1 MPNMETH
8 KLAQIMKFPTFEKE
22 HSPTNSVEMTS
33 ALPVKESCLVK
44 RRKQAKVCK
53 VTHSHRQKYLL
64 SFGGV
69 RFHRFSQLFTAVSC
83 LILKKG
89 RWFNFS
95 VALAKSCC
103 VSCCKRMLTATVH
116 KVHLGRAKDAKPS
129 GNKRQKRED
138 RAQGTARMSC

>member
-83 LILKKG
+83 LILKKDVG
-89 RWFNFS
+89 LIS
-95 VALAKSCC
+95 VL
-103 VSCCKRMLTATVH
+103 H
-116 KVHLGRAKDAKPS
+116 WPKVVASPA
-129 GNKRQKRED
+129 
-138 RAQGTARMSC
+138 ARGC